1 MTMISTILILVVA
14 LVPSGSAHYPI
25 KAPFAMFLLIV
36 ITLGLGLDWHDQ
48 TAEEIRHYNNAR
60 GYKDN
65 EDHLAR

>member
-1 MTMISTILILVVA
+1 
-14 LVPSGSAHYPI
+14 
-25 KAPFAMFLLIV
+25 MFLLIV
-36 ITLGLGLDWHDQ
+36 ITLGLGFDWHDQ